1 MITKFAIRPSCDEF
15 FHTNRIFQLV
25 LCQHTQIKTNSW
37 IWSKVGF
44 SKINLSQ
51 VIEHSKNNVGILGN
65 LDWAIQFFTLFQS
78 AQDFDSIMLKINP
91 TTSVFKIGI
100 LEKCDGASLVN
111 KSRSWLSKAI
121 FADLEILLLIPIY
134 FYFCLHLSKD
144 LNSSAA
150 YKTALPTEDKWKC

>member
-44 SKINLSQ
+44 SKIDFSQ

-134 FYFCLHLSKD
+134 LYFCLRLSKA

-150 YKTALPTEDKWKC
+150 DKTALPTEDKWKC